1 MIAVIT
7 PLSGQTS
14 EQLRDPKT
22 LNKIERLASTLM
34 AVANDPWALKTD
46 LSFRYIPAAVKSVL
60 KYQDVQA
67 RIAVCSSKLNLAM
80 NVFQISWLYGL
91 AGTVKST
98 IAHTIAEYRA
108 AAENL
113 GVSFFFSRDQ
123 ADRVDGRCAISTIAY
138 QLTCSVLSFQPRLVQ
153 ATPAVPDAHSLSL
166 QTQLMK
172 LIRDSL
178 HGVTDV
184 PSLVAMVLD
193 ALNKCSN
200 AADAKQIVTP
210 LASAADNFPPYLR
223 PQIAITSRPEVHLD
237 ASFTPTV
244 SLRVLSVTTLHN
256 FERSIVKADIKLYLQ
271 MPLQGANDIAT
282 DDQIDRLVEMA
293 QSLLIVVSTTVA
305 FVHDPFYNS
314 LRELLEVLL
323 SVEEGQK
330 HGKDNETMRMVSW
343 GAVGNGPSPYLAL
356 NEMYWKVLSREADR
370 FLKQRLRSILGAIVH
385 LLGALPL
392 NSQSCYWAWKRIR

>member
-123 ADRVDGRCAISTIAY
+123 ADRVDGR
-138 QLTCSVLSFQPRLVQ
+138 FQPRLVQ